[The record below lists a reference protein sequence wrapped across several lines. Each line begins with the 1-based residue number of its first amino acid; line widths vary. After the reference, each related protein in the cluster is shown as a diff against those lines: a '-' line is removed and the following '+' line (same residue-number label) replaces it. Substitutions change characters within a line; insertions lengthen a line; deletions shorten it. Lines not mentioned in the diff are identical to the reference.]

1 MERLRWRLGR
11 FLDVLPKAGFVEQ
24 ALWKWKPDEALCL
37 AKVGKWNGRTRLA
50 TETRTADALPEGK
63 AGSRRGIDAAS
74 AAGLCC
80 PPRTPGV
87 VRLPTA

>member
-24 ALWKWKPDEALCL
+24 ALWKWKPDEALRL

-50 TETRTADALPEGK
+50 TETERQTRY
-63 AGSRRGIDAAS
+63 RRQGRQ
-74 AAGLCC
+74 
-80 PPRTPGV
+80 P
-87 VRLPTA
+87 